1 MSYDF
6 LGLVNDACRR
16 LNEPELTTSNFAS
29 AKAFYAQIKDAVNN
43 AIADINQQKF
53 EWPFNHVTQEDTLT
67 AGTTR
72 YGYPD
77 DAKTVDFDSFRIK
90 ESSTLNVATTKLS
103 IVSYEDYL
111 DKYIDQ
117 EYSSDTS
124 KRDVPKYVFR
134 SPALEY
140 GVVPAPDQA
149 YTLLYEYYR
158 NTVSLI
164 DAQDVPS
171 IPEMFRNVIN
181 EGTMYY
187 CYMFRSNEQAATL
200 ADARFKN
207 GIKNMTTLL
216 INRFDYVR
224 STMIPSNKHVI
235 AGARLANG

>member
-16 LNEPELTTSNFAS
+16 LNEPELTVNNFAS
-29 AKAFYAQIKDAVNN
+29 AKAFYSQIKDAVNN
-43 AIADINQQKF
+43 AIADINQQQF
-53 EWPFNHVTQEDTLT
+53 EWPFNHVTQEDILT

-72 YGYPD
+72 YGFPD
-77 DAKTVDFDSFRIK
+77 DAKSVDLDSFRVK
-90 ESSTLNVATTKLS
+90 ESSTLNVDTAKLA
-103 IVSYEDYL
+103 ILSYEDYL
-111 DKYIDQ
+111 DKYVDQ

-134 SPALEY
+134 SPSLEY
-140 GVVPAPDQA
+140 GVVPTPDEA
-149 YTLLYEYYR
+149 YTVIYEYYR
-158 NTVSLI
+158 NTVTLN

-171 IPEMFRNVIN
+171 IPEMFRNVVN

-200 ADARFKN
+200 TEARFKA
-207 GIKNMTTLL
+207 GIKNMRTLL
-216 INRFDYVR
+216 VNRYDYVR
-224 STMIPSNKHVI
+224 STMIPSNRHVI